1 MTMAEQTFFYG
12 TGRRKTSTARVFV
25 QKGQGAFVVRK
36 AGKSLSS
43 STGAKNT
50 AKNKLKKS
58 AQRQKFASVDLKSYF
73 VKPQQVQTVTAPLQ
87 VLNLASSL
95 DVTVTV
101 KGGGFN
107 GQAEAVR
114 HGLSRALLQM
124 SEEHRPLLKK
134 KGFLTRDPRMVERK
148 KYGRHKARKSSQF
161 SKR

>member
-1 MTMAEQTFFYG
+1 MSSVTYFYG
-12 TGRRKTSTARVFV
+12 TGRRKTGTARVFIREG
-25 QKGQGAFVVRK
+25 KGDFFIRK
-36 AGKSLSS
+36 PKKGR
-43 STGAKNT
+43 AKPQ
-50 AKNKLKKS
+50 KKS
-58 AQRQKFASVDLKSYF
+58 AGKGKGKAVRQKFLPLDIKSYF
-73 VKPQQVQTVTAPLQ
+73 AKPEQVQTALAPLQ
-87 VLNLASSL
+87 ALNLTKSL
-95 DVTVTV
+95 DIMATI

-114 HGLSRALLQM
+114 HGLSRALLKM